1 MRRRRTPLF
10 VLLVLLLTSLGYLLR
25 TWSLEHR
32 VRDHDDA
39 LLRQNAVAIAVAVR
53 QRAAAAERIDADF
66 LTPMIGENMGLRYHS
81 VHGTDIDVRR
91 NGFDGTLGPQDGN
104 RNLWASAPVQ
114 GYGYVLLS
122 EDDDVVQRVVWDGT
136 MTILLM
142 LLAVG
147 LTAAVVGVAL
157 ARAYERPFHR
167 LAEAAAALGRGRFQ
181 LDLQP
186 SHIPAANAIAQ
197 ALEASAHQLQ
207 DRMATEDELAQ
218 RASHVLRTPLTGL
231 RLELEEAAL
240 DETLRP
246 ETAATLQ
253 RSLTRIDQLDAV
265 TGELVALARQRALV
279 AEAAIDLGTLA
290 RQLTQRWADE
300 LDVRHRS
307 LSAAVEGDAATTY
320 TPGPVEQ
327 ILELLFAE
335 LVHRSA
341 GAVRLVFT
349 AGTDGH
355 LRITITAESA
365 VAVRKASTAPL
376 QRARTI
382 AMALGGRLEGE
393 YADGGLE
400 VVLPRR

>member
-1 MRRRRTPLF
+1 MRRRGTPVF
-10 VLLVLLLTSLGYLLR
+10 VLLVLLLAAAGYLLR

-39 LLRQNAVAIAVAVR
+39 LLQQSVSAIAVAVR
-53 QRAAAAERIDADF
+53 QRAATGGRIDAAY
-66 LTPMIGENMGLRYHS
+66 LTSLIDDNMGLRYHP
-81 VHGTDIDVRR
+81 VQGGNVDVRR
-91 NGFDGTLGPQDGN
+91 DGFDGYLGPLDGN
-104 RNLWASAPVQ
+104 RNLWASAPVP
-114 GYGYVLLS
+114 GHGYVLLS
-122 EDDDVVQRVVWDGT
+122 EDDDVVHRAVWDGT
-136 MTILLM
+136 ATMLITILVIG
-142 LLAVG
+142 LA
-147 LTAAVVGVAL
+147 AALAGIGL
-157 ARAYERPFHR
+157 ARAYEQPFHR

-181 LDLQP
+181 LDLRP
-186 SHIPAANAIAQ
+186 SRIPAANAIAQ
-197 ALEASAHQLQ
+197 ALEASAQRLQ
-207 DRMATEDELAQ
+207 DRMATEEELAQ

-231 RLELEEAAL
+231 RLELEEAAF

-246 ETAATLQ
+246 ETAAAME
-253 RSLTRIDQLDAV
+253 RSLARVDLLDAV
-265 TGELVALARQRALV
+265 TGELVALARRRALV

-290 RQLTQRWADE
+290 LQLTQRWADE
-300 LDVRHRS
+300 LDVRNRA
-307 LSAAVEGDAATTY
+307 LSAAVEGDAAITY

-327 ILELLFAE
+327 ILELLFVD

-341 GAVRLVFT
+341 GAVRLVFA

-382 AMALGGRLEGE
+382 AMALGGRLEGG